1 MSCGVSPVPLCRSIG
16 CGCWQRGDVETTQP
30 SASSQ
35 NQTQNCRGIA
45 HISRPQ
51 VGHGHLLCT
60 CTHMHMCKHI
70 HVCAHTH
77 MHTQVRYAAV
87 IVLKE
92 VYTKL
97 GNEFMS
103 LLPETVPF
111 LAELLEGVC
120 RNVYYGAYMYLI
132 FMSRVSCHHL
142 SFHSR

>member
-1 MSCGVSPVPLCRSIG
+1 
-16 CGCWQRGDVETTQP
+16 
-30 SASSQ
+30 
-35 NQTQNCRGIA
+35 
-45 HISRPQ
+45 
-51 VGHGHLLCT
+51 
-60 CTHMHMCKHI
+60 
-70 HVCAHTH
+70 

-120 RNVYYGAYMYLI
+120 RNLYYGTYYYT
-132 FMSRVSCHHL
+132 CT
-142 SFHSR
+142 